1 VFANQQ
7 LATFSGYGLDELVG
21 LPVETLVPERF
32 RGAHLEHRAAFA
44 AEPRTRSMG
53 SGLDIVL
60 RCGDGREL
68 PVDIALRPSQLE
80 VTGASKAV
88 RDPSTVPSTVE
99 EP

>member
-1 VFANQQ
+1 
-7 LATFSGYGLDELVG
+7 
-21 LPVETLVPERF
+21 
-32 RGAHLEHRAAFA
+32 
-44 AEPRTRSMG
+44 MG